1 MKQETITKFGIM
13 FLKAA
18 AVIGITATAVE
29 IVRKHWN
36 PSVGTFK
43 NLGATLPALLAL
55 AYATNKGAK

>member
-18 AVIGITATAVE
+18 AVIGIAATGAE

-36 PSVGTFK
+36 PSKTLFP
-43 NLGATLPALLAL
+43 NLRATVPALLAL
-55 AYATNKGAK
+55 AYATNKGMK